1 MKVFILTTV
10 MAPYRVQLF
19 SEIGKRCELYVCFEQ
34 MRSSERDEK
43 WYDESSTN
51 FHLVKLKRWDASV
64 KTAKPDVIK
73 HIRNIRPD
81 IVIAYEYH
89 TNTSLLMLSYCQLM
103 RIPYIINCDGAFLS
117 KSIKDVVKKHYIS
130 RARGFISSGT
140 MADKYLLHYGASE
153 SRIHFNHFTSLHTA
167 DILKNVP
174 SVEERNLARQE
185 KGITEKRVV
194 LSVGQF
200 VYRKGYDVL
209 LKAAAGLSNDIGIY
223 IIGGKVTPEYEQLV
237 EEHNLQNVHF
247 VDFLPPEELKHYFL
261 SADLFVLPTR
271 EDVWG
276 LVINEAMACALPIV
290 TTNRCVAGIE
300 LIEDGVNGY
309 IVSTAN
315 HDMLHSAID
324 KILSNE
330 ILRNNM
336 AAENLRRIREYTYEV
351 SAMDVISAIENVYAS
366 ACKKN

>member
-19 SEIGKRCELYVCFEQ
+19 SEIGKQCELYVCFEQ

-174 SVEERNLARQE
+174 SVEERNILVRFNIVGDGRNKESLIRRIKENSVEKYFNLTSWQPAEKIPCILFASDAAFLSFADNPIYSMTIPAKLQSYMACGIPILASICGE
-185 KGITEKRVV
+185 AKRV
-194 LSVGQF
+194 LEEADC
-200 VYRKGYDVL
+200 GYVCE
-209 LKAAAGLSNDIGIY
+209 IGRSEALAETI
-223 IIGGKVTPEYEQLV
+223 ES
-237 EEHNLQNVHF
+237 
-247 VDFLPPEELKHYFL
+247 FL
-261 SADLFVLPTR
+261 SISSER
-271 EDVWG
+271 K
-276 LVINEAMACALPIV
+276 NEMKRNA
-290 TTNRCVAGIE
+290 VA
-300 LIEDGVNGY
+300 Y
-309 IVSTAN
+309 
-315 HDMLHSAID
+315 
-324 KILSNE
+324 
-330 ILRNNM
+330 
-336 AAENLRRIREYTYEV
+336 
-351 SAMDVISAIENVYAS
+351 
-366 ACKKN
+366 CKKHFDKKIARSNYS